1 MKFAIIF
8 SALFLVGCASKPVP
22 VKVKFPEAP
31 EVLLQPCPEL
41 KKLEKEVKLSDVA
54 KTITENYTLYHE
66 CSIKNQAWGE
76 WYKAHKKIFEESM
89 K

>member
-31 EVLLQPCPEL
+31 EVLLQPCPDL
-41 KKLEKEVKLSDVA
+41 KKLEKDVNN
-54 KTITENYTLYHE
+54 I
-66 CSIKNQAWGE
+66 IKP
-76 WYKAHKKIFEESM
+76 YKDLIIL
-89 K
+89 